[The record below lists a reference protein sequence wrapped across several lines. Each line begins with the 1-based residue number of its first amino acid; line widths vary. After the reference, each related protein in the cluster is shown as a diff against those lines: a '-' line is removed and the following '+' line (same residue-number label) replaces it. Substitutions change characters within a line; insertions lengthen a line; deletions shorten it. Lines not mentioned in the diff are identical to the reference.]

1 MESCKAVL
9 LHMWTNSFGMTIQT
23 KPFASTFKMLCS
35 VFSILQNKIG
45 KIVDFCFGGERVKV
59 VN

>member
-1 MESCKAVL
+1 
-9 LHMWTNSFGMTIQT
+9 MWTNSFGMTIQT